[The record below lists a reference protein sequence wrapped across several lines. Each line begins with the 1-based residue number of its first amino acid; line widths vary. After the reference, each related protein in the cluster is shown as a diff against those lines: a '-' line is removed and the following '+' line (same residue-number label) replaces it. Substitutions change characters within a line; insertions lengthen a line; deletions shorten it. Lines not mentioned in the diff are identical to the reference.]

1 MEMTVGGEGAAE
13 GAAKEAV
20 LGVAEQVEEGLEVVA
35 LAASMMAM
43 METIMVA
50 EVGEEAVVAMITAG
64 TALRPVRI
72 SNNSRAMRNIRW

>member
-35 LAASMMAM
+35 LAAAATVLAWPAA
-43 METIMVA
+43 EAVA
-50 EVGEEAVVAMITAG
+50 GSAVEEAAWPA
-64 TALRPVRI
+64 
-72 SNNSRAMRNIRW
+72 